1 MLPACV
7 STCVGGAMYFGD
19 AGNPNGL
26 INEIT
31 QGRRI
36 FRGHAT
42 MGLTTRVIYFEE
54 PMPGSSHIDCTTCH
68 Y

>member
-1 MLPACV
+1 
-7 STCVGGAMYFGD
+7 MYFGD

-54 PMPGSSHIDCTTCH
+54 SMPGASHIDCTSCH